1 MRFLGVDVG
10 SSFIK
15 GAVLDLDDGVVS
27 AVERT
32 AAPEPVG
39 GLEPTFR
46 EVEPE
51 TFLDGTRR
59 LLERLH
65 GHAPDAAGVVLCSQL
80 HGTLLCDGEARP
92 LTRYVTWQDTRTL
105 LPLPGA
111 GESCFDELERIVGP
125 DDRRL
130 LGNERVPGLPIN
142 QLYRLARLGR
152 LPAGA
157 IPTTLP
163 FFVAARLCKAPIAC
177 DITQAYGLGAVNV
190 RTLDWHRPVLE
201 RLGLDGLAWPTIVP
215 QGAVVGEW
223 RHGGRAIPVH
233 APVGDY
239 HCSQVGALLQP
250 GELSVNI
257 STGSAVIQIAD
268 GCETGD
274 FQTRPWFDGTSLKT
288 ITHIPG
294 GRAINAMLTLLG
306 ELAAAEGVTLGD
318 PWGTAL
324 ARAAQ
329 VADGGGLAVDP
340 AFYAGSMGDHGTI
353 ANLREENMTVGHLFR
368 ALFAGMADN
377 YARAAARIAPGRDWS
392 RLVFSGGVAMKTPL
406 LRRLIM
412 DRLGSEHRLAPVDED
427 TLFGLLVL
435 ARAFAGRSPTVAAAI
450 ASVSPPAVTRS

>member
-15 GAVLDLDDGVVS
+15 GAVLDLEDYTIS

-39 GLEPTFR
+39 GPEPMFR

-51 TFLDGTRR
+51 TFLDGTR
-59 LLERLH
+59 
-65 GHAPDAAGVVLCSQL
+65 Q
-80 HGTLLCDGEARP
+80 
-92 LTRYVTWQDTRTL
+92 
-105 LPLPGA
+105 
-111 GESCFDELERIVGP
+111 
-125 DDRRL
+125 
-130 LGNERVPGLPIN
+130 
-142 QLYRLARLGR
+142 
-152 LPAGA
+152 
-157 IPTTLP
+157 
-163 FFVAARLCKAPIAC
+163 
-177 DITQAYGLGAVNV
+177 
-190 RTLDWHRPVLE
+190 VLE
-201 RLGLDGLAWPTIVP
+201 RLGLGGLAWPRIVP
-215 QGAVVGEW
+215 QGTVVGEW
-223 RHGGRAIPVH
+223 RHGGRSLPVH

-257 STGSAVIQIAD
+257 STGSAVIQIAR

-274 FQTRPWFDGTSLKT
+274 FQTRPWFDGTYLKT

-294 GRAINAMLTLLG
+294 GRAINALLNLLG

-318 PWGTAL
+318 PWGTAVG
-324 ARAAQ
+324 RATQA
-329 VADGGGLAVDP
+329 ADGGGLAIDP
-340 AFYAGSMGDHGTI
+340 AFYAGSMGDHGMI
-353 ANLREENMTVGHLFR
+353 DNLREENMTVGHLFH

-377 YARAAARIAPGRDWS
+377 YARGATRIAPGRDWS

-412 DRLGSEHRLAPVDED
+412 DRLGSGHRLAPVDED

-435 ARAFAGRSPTVAAAI
+435 ARAFAGRSPSVADAI
-450 ASVSPPAVTRS
+450 ASVSLPATISS

>member
-15 GAVLDLDDGVVS
+15 GAVLDVDSGEVS

-39 GLEPTFR
+39 GLEPSFR
-46 EVEPE
+46 EVEPDA
-51 TFLDGTRR
+51 FLDGTR
-59 LLERLH
+59 LVLERLH
-65 GHAPDAAGVVLCSQL
+65 GHAPDAAGVLLCSQL

-92 LTRYVTWQDTRTL
+92 LSRFVTWQDTRTL

-111 GESCFDELERIVGP
+111 GESCFDEIERLVGP

-142 QLYRLARLGR
+142 QLYWLARHGR

-157 IPTTLP
+157 IPATLP
-163 FFVAARLCKAPIAC
+163 FFVAARLGQAPIAC
-177 DITQAYGLGAVNV
+177 DVTQGYGQGAMNV

-201 RLGLDGLAWPTIVP
+201 RFGLDRLAWPRIVP
-215 QGAVVGEW
+215 QGTVVGEW
-223 RHGGRAIPVH
+223 RHGGRSLPVY

-239 HCSQVGALLQP
+239 HCSQVGALLRP
-250 GELSVNI
+250 DELSVNI
-257 STGSAVIQIAD
+257 STGSAVIRIAR
-268 GCETGD
+268 GCEMGD
-274 FQTRPWFDGTSLKT
+274 FQTRPWFDGTYLKT

-294 GRAINAMLTLLG
+294 GRAINALLKLLG
-306 ELAAAEGVTLGD
+306 ELAAAEGATLRD
-318 PWGTAL
+318 PWGTVL
-324 ARAAQ
+324 ARATQ
-329 VADGGGLAVDP
+329 VADGGGLEVDP

-353 ANLREENMTVGHLFR
+353 ANLREDNMTVGHLCH

-377 YARAAARIAPGRDWS
+377 YARAAARIAPERDWS
-392 RLVFSGGVAMKTPL
+392 RLVFSGGVALKTPL

-412 DRLGSEHRLAPVDED
+412 DRLGSLHRLAPVEED

-435 ARAFAGRSPTVAAAI
+435 ARAFAGRAPSVADAI
-450 ASVSPPAVTRS
+450 ASISPPAPTRS